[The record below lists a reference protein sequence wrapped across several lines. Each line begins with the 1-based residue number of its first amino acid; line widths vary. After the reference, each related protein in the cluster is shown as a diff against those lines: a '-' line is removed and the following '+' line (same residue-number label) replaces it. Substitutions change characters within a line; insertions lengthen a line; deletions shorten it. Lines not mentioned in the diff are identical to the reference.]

1 MGRENEYLVN
11 LDVKIIKASM
21 GAAGVVSSF
30 IDSRV
35 IFKEVGFLDKCLEEK
50 KMPKTQYMMLC
61 NFFQVIYP
69 TFSTDGKYVFA
80 KDHTSNKGE
89 VEHKLTTKKIDV
101 IQYHDNSKPARPGRK
116 KNSENVIEFDKDELN
131 NKLNNSTTR
140 RTEFAIR
147 MGKSQ
152 GYINTCMQ
160 TGRMDKTFYE
170 ALIQELE
177 RTKVENSTDVKPTA
191 KPKVARPK
199 VVKPAD
205 ITDYA
210 SYKTKMK
217 DLIKKTGKMSKDI
230 AVECGM
236 GATYISYCFSNEKYL
251 NSKVEE
257 YISNLA
263 GEDQPTNDT
272 SEASRM
278 TLESDKNGTNNT
290 LNMSPESDNI
300 STSEPKMSSKSDSL
314 DSNPTNEMSLKS
326 NNNLQESA
334 KTIIPIFNE
343 IVPNKIDLVTVEIN
357 KKKYVLIEKDII
369 NRLVDSLKMS
379 TEILEYISRETQ

>member
-80 KDHTSNKGE
+80 KDHTSNKGD
-89 VEHKLTTKKIDV
+89 VEHELTTKKIDI

-116 KNSENVIEFDKDELN
+116 KNSENVIEFDKDELT

-177 RTKVENSTDVKPTA
+177 RTKVENSTDATPTAKSKVA
-191 KPKVARPK
+191 KPKVDRPK
-199 VVKPAD
+199 VVKPVD

-300 STSEPKMSSKSDSL
+300 STSEPKMSSKSD
-314 DSNPTNEMSLKS
+314 K
-326 NNNLQESA
+326 NLQESA

-343 IVPNKIDLVTVEIN
+343 IVPNKIDLVKISIDGKN
-357 KKKYVLIEKDII
+357 YVLVEEDKL

-379 TEILEYISRETQ
+379 TEILEYISREAQ